1 MCYVQIP
8 LCPGHGDVGQ
18 PPSSMSDESLNER
31 ECGNSLVLQAD
42 QKYHGNSRPL
52 AVCSH
57 ERHRHI
63 GFVLIGISH
72 QGRVIDEIAQT
83 LGTLL
88 IVINCR
94 RSPTP

>member
-1 MCYVQIP
+1 
-8 LCPGHGDVGQ
+8 
-18 PPSSMSDESLNER
+18 
-31 ECGNSLVLQAD
+31 
-42 QKYHGNSRPL
+42 
-52 AVCSH
+52 VCSH